1 MSADFFTLRQILALE
16 KRLNK
21 PDPNRI
27 NELQERL
34 DSEWTDLSVT
44 ERRLAE
50 QVEKT
55 YEPSQ
60 RYDVR
65 RD

>member
-1 MSADFFTLRQILALE
+1 MGSDFFTLRQILALE
-16 KRLNK
+16 QRLLK
-21 PDPNRI
+21 PDLGRI
-27 NELQERL
+27 NEILDRL
-34 DSEWTDLSVT
+34 DQEWTDLSVA

-60 RYDVR
+60 RYDIR